1 MSHDS
6 RAFPVLLS
14 NKVGYLTISVP
25 LQQLPKRVRQLWSRH
40 FGVEGRGED
49 GSSVHPCITACTAGV
64 ALRYDVWGKR
74 CQQLVR
80 DLSVCRGLV
89 RVACVVRLLLTLL
102 LMKGLRVG
110 DLLMVGRL

>member
-14 NKVGYLTISVP
+14 KKEGYLTISVP
-25 LQQLPKRVRQLWSRH
+25 LQQLQIRQLWSRH
-40 FGVEGRGED
+40 FGVVGGGED

-64 ALRYDVWGKR
+64 ARRYDVWGKR

-89 RVACVVRLLLTLL
+89 RAACVARS
-102 LMKGLRVG
+102 
-110 DLLMVGRL
+110 